1 MQPASLLAR
10 QYSVGTV
17 ENEMGD
23 RRFADFY
30 VFDYPRLVSAIRLI
44 TGDADSARDAVD
56 EACARAWERID
67 RGQSIDVLGAWVR
80 VVALNQARGRIRRR
94 ASERRTIE
102 RLAAMATQD
111 VPDAMARAG
120 DALDIHRVLAALPRR
135 QREVVVLYYFLDQS
149 VDRIADELEIPVGTV
164 KAALHRA
171 RAALATQ
178 LDRGPT
184 RPERTPS

>member
-1 MQPASLLAR
+1 MQPASTLTR

-17 ENEMGD
+17 ENEVSD

-30 VFDYPRLVSAIRLI
+30 VFDYARLVSAIRLI
-44 TGDADSARDAVD
+44 TGDAESARDAVD

-67 RGQSIDVLGAWVR
+67 RGQSIAVLGAWVR
-80 VVALNQARGRIRRR
+80 VVALNLARGRIRRR
-94 ASERRTIE
+94 ASERRTVE
-102 RLAAMATQD
+102 RLAALASPD
-111 VPDAMARAG
+111 GPDAMARAG
-120 DALDIHRVLAALPRR
+120 DAIDINRVLATLPRR

-149 VDRIADELEIPVGTV
+149 VDTIAAELEIPAGTV

-171 RAALATQ
+171 RTALALQ
-178 LDRGPT
+178 LDHGPT